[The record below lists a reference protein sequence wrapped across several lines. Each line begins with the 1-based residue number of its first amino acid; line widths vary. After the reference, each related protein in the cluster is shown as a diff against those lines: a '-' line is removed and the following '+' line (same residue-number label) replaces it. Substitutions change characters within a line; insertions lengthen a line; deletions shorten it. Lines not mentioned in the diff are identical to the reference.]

1 MRQHGG
7 ATSIVKSVDG
17 GGVRFVT
24 IQRGED
30 ATFHLLREHSLKI
43 FFPDGCNMFGESKED
58 VFASILSAT
67 RQPIPLTEKVTNIMF
82 KVFYLAGRSIR
93 KCPTH

>member
-1 MRQHGG
+1 MRQRGG

-30 ATFHLLREHSLKI
+30 ATFH
-43 FFPDGCNMFGESKED
+43 PDGCNMFGESKED

-67 RQPIPLTEKVTNIMF
+67 RQPIPLTEKVRNIMF